1 MYVCA
6 CAYKKKFHLFW
17 WWLSSS
23 CCQRPS
29 VRPSSD
35 TKTKLPLA
43 RDSLYFSKCKRE
55 RERGNACVAC
65 VVVTNWATRAPPP
78 HQWNGGRR
86 RSPWD
91 RWPSSYRDAKRSLQ
105 PDVVVVGC
113 CCVDRPIALS
123 HLKFRCRSAIFLLLS
138 SPPPYPF
145 SFIHDSQ
152 QQFASN
158 RRQILDSPSDFVA
171 FLSSPS
177 WPWTKIIFFFLKKG
191 KERRKTF
198 SRESAS
204 VCVCVCAKRRRINC
218 REAPH
223 EQKIK

>member
-1 MYVCA
+1 MVVVVVV
-6 CAYKKKFHLFW
+6 
-17 WWLSSS
+17 LST
-23 CCQRPS
+23 S

-138 SPPPYPF
+138 SPPPLPFFFNSRLAATVCIESTTNIRFTKWFRCF
-145 SFIHDSQ
+145 SF
-152 QQFASN
+152 
-158 RRQILDSPSDFVA
+158 
-171 FLSSPS
+171 
-177 WPWTKIIFFFLKKG
+177 K
-191 KERRKTF
+191 
-198 SRESAS
+198 S
-204 VCVCVCAKRRRINC
+204 VVTLN
-218 REAPH
+218 
-223 EQKIK
+223 